1 MVESLTNFC
10 MVIHVCRHFPFL
22 GLYLLF
28 WMSQGRNLKDQ
39 VKAIWYSDLLSSFF
53 FLYNSTPSCFVFLV
67 KKYLIHYHSFHLIFM
82 LVLKFLTLINHVKHE
97 LWCVHSTPLFLR
109 CLNSLGRVWW
119 EPCMGTTRGLRPPT
133 SRNFLDIMWLEMVIC
148 AVIHFQ
154 FYSKCASYNCVKWEF
169 AL

>member
-1 MVESLTNFC
+1 MCVDIS
-10 MVIHVCRHFPFL
+10 
-22 GLYLLF
+22 LF
-28 WMSQGRNLKDQ
+28 WGCTC
-39 VKAIWYSDLLSSFF
+39 YSEWVRGGTWRTKWRLSGTVIFFPLF